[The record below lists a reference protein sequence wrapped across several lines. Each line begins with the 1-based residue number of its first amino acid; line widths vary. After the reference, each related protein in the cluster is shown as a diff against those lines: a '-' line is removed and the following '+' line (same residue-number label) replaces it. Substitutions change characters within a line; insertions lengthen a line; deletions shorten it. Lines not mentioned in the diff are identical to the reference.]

1 LALHVPAIALVCLL
15 LFLEEA
21 GLPLPVAPGEAVLLG
36 AGLLISAGTDP
47 AWLVI
52 PLAYLSVLAGV
63 ATAYWWAHRIG
74 PRRLR
79 SLARRLHAGG
89 PYDRAAGRLRAA
101 SPLQIAGSRLL
112 PGLRV
117 YTSLVA
123 GAVGLDRRRFM
134 VGVLPASAVWVIA
147 FIGLGYFVGA
157 PVERLMG
164 RFASYGLRAGVIL
177 VIAAVWV
184 FAARQ
189 IPAARREAEVPTSPA
204 PWRLPVAL
212 SLDFVLVFAIVAV
225 LSVLSDLAT
234 QNLSDVVLAAV
245 LFSVL
250 SLVYILVA
258 RETVGFT
265 LGEAVLDVRYHPP
278 WRGGKLP
285 PGSELRSATPD
296 QANDPDDGED
306 DDGDPEQ
313 VEQGSRRVEQEPQDE
328 KDHRNND
335 Q

>member
-1 LALHVPAIALVCLL
+1 MTSVLSHVPALALVCLL

-21 GLPLPVAPGEAVLLG
+21 GLPLPFAPGEAVLLG

-52 PLAYLSVLAGV
+52 PLAYLSVLGGV

-74 PRRLR
+74 PERLH
-79 SLARRLHAGG
+79 SLARRLHTSG
-89 PYDRAAGRLRAA
+89 PYDRAVVRLRSA

-123 GAVGLDRRRFM
+123 GAVGLDRRRFTT
-134 VGVLPASAVWVIA
+134 GVLPASLLWVVT
-147 FIGLGYFVGA
+147 FVGLGFFVGL

-164 RFASYGLRAGVIL
+164 RFGAYALRAGAIL
-177 VIAAVWV
+177 MIAVVWV
-184 FAARQ
+184 FAARR
-189 IPAARREAEVPTSPA
+189 IPAPRHAEHVPASPA
-204 PWRLPVAL
+204 PWRLPTAL
-212 SLDFVLVFAIVAV
+212 SLDFVLVFAVVAI
-225 LSVLSDLAT
+225 LSVLSDLVT
-234 QNLSDVVLAAV
+234 QNVNDVVLAAV
-245 LFSVL
+245 TFSLL

-278 WRGGKLP
+278 WRGGRV
-285 PGSELRSATPD
+285 PG
-296 QANDPDDGED
+296 
-306 DDGDPEQ
+306 
-313 VEQGSRRVEQEPQDE
+313 
-328 KDHRNND
+328 
-335 Q
+335 